1 MASRAHSLLGVAGN
15 IGARELMSLARE
27 IEEQAARPALREPEL
42 AALERSVAALE
53 RAMADLMD
61 ALDCYFAN
69 APEVPAAAP
78 RENGEPD
85 RSDAGRAHAA
95 AAQLERLLA
104 EFSGEATDYF
114 DTVRAQL
121 GRLLGPG
128 ALARLEAHLSRY
140 EFEEARLVLTQAI
153 GASSSIAEQP

>member
-1 MASRAHSLLGVAGN
+1 
-15 IGARELMSLARE
+15 MSLARE
-27 IEEQAARPALREPEL
+27 IEEQAARPALRDPDL

-53 RAMADLMD
+53 RAMADLLD

-78 RENGEPD
+78 AGNGEAD
-85 RSDAGRAHAA
+85 AIDAGRAREA

-114 DTVRAQL
+114 DTVRAPL

-140 EFEEARLVLTQAI
+140 EFEEARLVLAQAS
-153 GASSSIAEQP
+153 GASSSIAEHI